1 MLILGY
7 IASLLMG
14 ISLGLMGGGGSILT
28 VPILVYLFHLDPVD
42 ATTSSLFIVGS
53 VSLATAIQYGR
64 RKELDFKVALLFAL
78 PSLVG
83 IYFARNIVLPRIPNV
98 IGISSSIQ
106 VEKGTLILAAFA
118 VLMITASISML
129 RKKKEN
135 LEKVKRSKF
144 SVGIQGV
151 VTGFVTGFVGAG
163 GGFMILP
170 VLINVLKLPLRIA
183 IGTSLAIIAIN
194 TLFGFFVSLVES
206 SKINWELQLTVL
218 VIALIGSFLGFK
230 ISTRIDDRKLKK
242 GFGWFVFIVGFAILA
257 ERIF

>member
-1 MLILGY
+1 
-7 IASLLMG
+7 MG